1 MFEHTEIE
9 PGDMEVDTPKSTQ
22 RTTDSWTQPHRD
34 QQFTPTSNS
43 LFQHNGALPINPRA
57 HSSTLPVDR
66 SLNAHHTAY
75 NIKDLPPLSP
85 VRPPHEELTCHQII
99 QVRGKQNINSGC
111 QHDQIVEPS
120 FPMDGET
127 WYKLCK
133 RISHMDRKEINH
145 RDVLQPLPRDHCK
158 MSHSVTDGIF
168 VNCPQTDSTH
178 YIASYRSDLPPTDH
192 LEARARSTN
201 EQSQSNNSNSS
212 MGMVQTNI
220 NHSNSK
226 NSYFTSSKGSD
237 FELQIQK
244 SLVKEK
250 GHSNHDEN
258 A

>member
-1 MFEHTEIE
+1 
-9 PGDMEVDTPKSTQ
+9 
-22 RTTDSWTQPHRD
+22 
-34 QQFTPTSNS
+34 
-43 LFQHNGALPINPRA
+43 
-57 HSSTLPVDR
+57 
-66 SLNAHHTAY
+66 
-75 NIKDLPPLSP
+75 
-85 VRPPHEELTCHQII
+85 
-99 QVRGKQNINSGC
+99 
-111 QHDQIVEPS
+111 
-120 FPMDGET
+120 
-127 WYKLCK
+127 
-133 RISHMDRKEINH
+133 
-145 RDVLQPLPRDHCK
+145 

-178 YIASYRSDLPPTDH
+178 YIPNYRSDLPPTDH
-192 LEARARSTN
+192 LEGRARSTN